1 MVPLKGLIALAK
13 SAWSRGGLVVQH
25 SRPACKST
33 SGKVYATLCKM
44 AHATHCASTSGRELS
59 WACSRS
65 NVLSPGQRLYRCR
78 APLKLQL
85 CHAVKL
91 KCSEEAQSASSRI
104 SVAAPAEQSA
114 RAQQGG
120 NDGLSA
126 EAPSTYAFIAT
137 LFPAGAAF
145 AAEGGVAY
153 NPTGADDFLK
163 NLAGVAYVLLVGIFL
178 FRLFRK
184 RAAKAKSEVRQG
196 VLTKPV
202 PTGGPTLA
210 VLLHL

>member
-1 MVPLKGLIALAK
+1 MVEGHQDTGVAGEALSYGTNSRQAQSK
-13 SAWSRGGLVVQH
+13 SCIR
-25 SRPACKST
+25 
-33 SGKVYATLCKM
+33 SGTTHDTLCKM
-44 AHATHCASTSGRELS
+44 AHATHCASTSGRELF

-65 NVLSPGQRLYRCR
+65 NVLSPSQRLYRCR
-78 APLKLQL
+78 APSKLQL
-85 CHAVKL
+85 CHAIKL
-91 KCSEEAQSASSRI
+91 KRSEEAQSASSRV

-120 NDGLSA
+120 DVGLSA
-126 EAPSTYAFIAT
+126 EALSTYAFIAT

-184 RAAKAKSEVRQG
+184 RAAKAKSEVS
-196 VLTKPV
+196 
-202 PTGGPTLA
+202 
-210 VLLHL
+210 